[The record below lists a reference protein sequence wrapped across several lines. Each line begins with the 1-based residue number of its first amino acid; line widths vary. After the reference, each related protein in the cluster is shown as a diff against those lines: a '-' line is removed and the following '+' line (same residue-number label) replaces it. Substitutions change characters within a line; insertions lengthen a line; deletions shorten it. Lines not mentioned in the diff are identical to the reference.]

1 MDIDMGMDFDLGK
14 MSASARLTTTFK
26 YYEVAEEQGNVIL
39 YARLGK
45 GDVPK
50 LNRGYGLDGR
60 ELWIS
65 LNNLYQKI
73 RGKDDYVAADDI
85 VAWCK
90 QYAHPYYQY
99 EPITEF
105 KWDIKTDVEYWD
117 FGTNMLELFSFNVN
131 TMKSDLEKLYR
142 DTHLIMI
149 FKKCL
154 ERLNFS
160 SDLLH
165 ITWTSEYVDFD
176 KLPQDKQLMSINN
189 FLNEMDGF
197 SMKLILDE
205 NGELKIMPG
214 FVSVFDAARFTL
226 SQYVSI
232 SSDYPTYYGDK
243 VGIGTCECCGSLFIK
258 NGNRQKYCDD
268 VECKK
273 ERNRRKSKTAYR
285 RKLQEKHD
293 DSWAWNTNSDRK
305 E

>member
-1 MDIDMGMDFDLGK
+1 MDMDFDLGK
-14 MSASARLTTTFK
+14 MNANARLTATFK
-26 YYEVAEEQGNVIL
+26 YYEINERQGDIELEAYLAEGE
-39 YARLGK
+39 
-45 GDVPK
+45 VPK

-73 RGKDDYVAADDI
+73 RGKDDYAAADDI
-85 VAWCK
+85 VEWCK

-99 EPITEF
+99 GPIAEY
-105 KWDIKTDVEYWD
+105 KWNVDRDVEYWD
-117 FGTNMLELFSFNVN
+117 FDTNVLSSFSFKIS
-131 TMKSDLEKLYR
+131 TMRKDLEKLYR
-142 DTHLIMI
+142 DTHIIMM

-154 ERLNFS
+154 EQLDFS
-160 SDLLH
+160 SDLLR
-165 ITWTSEYVDFD
+165 ITWTKEYVDFD
-176 KLPQDKQLMSINN
+176 KLPQQQQLVKIAS
-189 FLNEMDGF
+189 FLNEIDGF
-197 SMKLILDE
+197 SMKLALDKL
-205 NGELKIMPG
+205 GELKIMPG
-214 FVSVFDAARFTL
+214 FTSVFDAARFTL

-232 SSDYPTYYGDK
+232 TSDYPTNYGDK

-285 RKLQEKHD
+285 RKLQEQYG
-293 DSWAWNTNSDRK
+293 DSWVWNTNSDQK

>member
-1 MDIDMGMDFDLGK
+1 MNIDMGMDFDLGK
-14 MSASARLTTTFK
+14 MSASARLTATFRN
-26 YYEVAEEQGNVIL
+26 YAIAERQGNIEVDACL
-39 YARLGK
+39 AK
-45 GDVPK
+45 GEVPK

-65 LNNLYQKI
+65 LNNLYQKT
-73 RGKDDYVAADDI
+73 RGMDDYATADDI
-85 VAWCK
+85 VEWCK

-99 EPITEF
+99 GPIAEY
-105 KWDIKTDVEYWD
+105 KWNIYEDVEQWD
-117 FGTNMLELFSFNVN
+117 FDTNVIDLFSFNIN
-131 TMKSDLEKLYR
+131 TIRKDLEKLYR
-142 DTHLIMI
+142 DTHLIMM

-154 ERLNFS
+154 EKLDIS
-160 SDLLH
+160 SDLSH

-176 KLPQDKQLMSINN
+176 KLPQDKQLMGIDN
-189 FLNEMDGF
+189 FLNEMDVF

-205 NGELKIMPG
+205 NGEMKIMPG
-214 FVSVFDAARFTL
+214 FASVFDAARFTL

-268 VECKK
+268 IECKK

-285 RKLQEKHD
+285 RKLQEQHD
-293 DSWAWNTNSDRK
+293 DSWAWTTKSGK